1 MRITNN
7 MLTTNFM
14 YNYNNALSRV
24 TNLQQQISSGKAVN
38 KPSDDPVKAVRSL
51 KFYTSLST
59 NNMYKQNAN
68 DAISWMKT
76 SDGAVS
82 NIVSDVSSIKTL
94 LSQSIAANPP
104 VANEAIA
111 KQIDSLIDELVNAGN
126 TQIGDRYVFAGQNDR
141 TQPFSR
147 DPATGVVTYSGTYDG
162 QLKDPGDPASV
173 LPNGGTICIK
183 VSPGEPDNQRDK
195 VNVDGVQ
202 LFGTLDADGQPS
214 IFKDLLDI
222 KNKVQNGTMTSDDLQ
237 TIDDSLDYII
247 NAQTTLGTRQSTYQ
261 TVLDNLKG
269 DYVTIKSD
277 LSQNEDLDEAKAS
290 IDFAAATNVYS
301 AALSVGAKILPK
313 SLADY
318 L

>member
-14 YNYNNALSRV
+14 YNYSNALTRV
-24 TNLQQQISSGKAVN
+24 TDLQQQISSGKAIN

-59 NNMYKQNAN
+59 NSIYTQNAN

-76 SDGAVS
+76 SESSVS
-82 NIVSDVSSIKTL
+82 NVVSDMTTIKTL
-94 LSQSIAANPP
+94 LTQAISANPP
-104 VANEAIA
+104 QANDALA
-111 KQIDSLIDELVNAGN
+111 KQIDSLIDELVNLGN
-126 TQIGDRYVFAGQNDR
+126 TQIGDRYVFGGQNDR
-141 TQPFSR
+141 TQPFTITE
-147 DPATGVVTYSGTYDG
+147 DADGNKIVQYNGTYDG
-162 QLKDPGDPASV
+162 QGGNASA
-173 LPNGGTICIK
+173 GTICMK
-183 VSPGEPDNQRDK
+183 VSPGDPDSQRDK

-202 LFGTLDADGQPS
+202 LFGSLDANGQPS

-222 KNKVQNGTMTSDDLQ
+222 KDKIAKGTMTTDDLE
-237 TIDDSLDYII
+237 TLDHDSDYII
-247 NAQTTLGTRQSTYQ
+247 DAQTTLGARQSTYQ
-261 TVLDNLKG
+261 TILNNLQG

-277 LSQNEDLDEAKAS
+277 LSQNEDLDVAKAS